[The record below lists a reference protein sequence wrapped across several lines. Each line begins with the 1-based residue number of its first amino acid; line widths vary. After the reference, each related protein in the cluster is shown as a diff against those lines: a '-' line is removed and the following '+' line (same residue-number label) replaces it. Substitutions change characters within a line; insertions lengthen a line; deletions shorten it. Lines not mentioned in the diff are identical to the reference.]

1 MVTLT
6 ALWLPIL
13 VAAVLVFVASSVIHM
28 ALPWHS
34 KDFKRFADADSV
46 LDALRAFDLAPG
58 DYAAPIAESMK
69 EMGSPEFKAKVERG
83 PRIMLT
89 VLGPDNSMGRNLV
102 FWFVYLIVVSVF
114 AAWRLEQG
122 EWALAAA
129 SFAEAVRMARRAAF
143 IEMDDGI
150 RAGMCRFRS
159 GYALTPAAQRP
170 YPTHTPIT
178 PGTEFGN

>member
-58 DYAAPIAESMK
+58 DYAAPIAELITGEPERMP
-69 EMGSPEFKAKVERG
+69 GSA
-83 PRIMLT
+83 
-89 VLGPDNSMGRNLV
+89 
-102 FWFVYLIVVSVF
+102 
-114 AAWRLEQG
+114 
-122 EWALAAA
+122 
-129 SFAEAVRMARRAAF
+129 
-143 IEMDDGI
+143 
-150 RAGMCRFRS
+150 
-159 GYALTPAAQRP
+159 
-170 YPTHTPIT
+170 
-178 PGTEFGN
+178 